1 MTNEREWWLV
11 ADFDNP
17 KVEWVEVERP
27 LLDGLP
33 DDWWYVRG
41 LGLLREGERREGE
54 SLFPTHDAAYD
65 AVEAHI
71 RSALAA
77 LQEQLREIAHERMR
91 T

>member
-17 KVEWVEVERP
+17 KVERVAAENPGYLSVE
-27 LLDGLP
+27 GG
-33 DDWWYVRG
+33 WYWPGRG
-41 LGLLREGERREGE
+41 HFLGGIN
-54 SLFPTHDAAYD
+54 LFPTRKAAYD
-65 AVEAHI
+65 AVEVHI
-71 RSALAA
+71 CSRLAA